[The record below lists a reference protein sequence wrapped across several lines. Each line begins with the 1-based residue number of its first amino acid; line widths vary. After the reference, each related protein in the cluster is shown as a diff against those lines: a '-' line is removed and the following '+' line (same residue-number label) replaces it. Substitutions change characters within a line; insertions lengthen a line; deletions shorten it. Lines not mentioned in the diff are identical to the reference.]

1 MSQNLEEAVES
12 MGATA
17 NRIADELVQCRH
29 RLRYAT
35 EAVRSL
41 NPLQQTVALMLSGG
55 VDYDG
60 AVRTFKRLYIVKV
73 LERHRGNQT
82 KAAQEMGM
90 HRNSI
95 RRIMADLNISLREGH
110 ETEGAA

>member
-1 MSQNLEEAVES
+1 MSQGLEEAIDS

-17 NRIADELVQCRH
+17 NRIADELVDCRH
-29 RLRYAT
+29 RLRSAT
-35 EAVRSL
+35 EAIRTL

-60 AVRTFKRLYIVKV
+60 AVRTFKRFYIVKV
-73 LERHRGNQT
+73 LDRNRGNQT

-90 HRNSI
+90 HRNSL
-95 RRIMADLNISLREGH
+95 RRVMADLNISLREGH